1 MKRGNV
7 VVVGE
12 QRRANKLIF
21 KLTRREASKEQQRST
36 TCQEESG
43 TKCSALNL

>member
-1 MKRGNV
+1 MKSGNV

-12 QRRANKLIF
+12 QRANKLIF

-43 TKCSALNL
+43 TKCSALTL